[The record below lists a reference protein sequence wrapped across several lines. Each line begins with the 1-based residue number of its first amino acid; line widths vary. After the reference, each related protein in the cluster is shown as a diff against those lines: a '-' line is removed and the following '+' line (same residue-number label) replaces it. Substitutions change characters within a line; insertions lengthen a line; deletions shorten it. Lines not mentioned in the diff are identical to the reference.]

1 MKTQMQILTKSLL
14 GRCLGGCQ
22 FKLVVLSDTQMTI
35 MTMQLILSNAT
46 PRQQW
51 ADLADDN
58 FAMQQVVKELE
69 LGEEETVEKLRCWCY
84 TGCKYKLYLMY
95 LN

>member
-1 MKTQMQILTKSLL
+1 MITKSLL
-14 GRCLGGCQ
+14 GRCLGDCQCQ
-22 FKLVVLSDTQMTI
+22 FKLVVLNDTQMA
-35 MTMQLILSNAT
+35 MQLILSNAT
-46 PRQQW
+46 SRQQW

-58 FAMQQVVKELE
+58 FAMQQVVMELE
-69 LGEEETVEKLRCWCY
+69 LGKEETVEKLGYQCY

>member
-1 MKTQMQILTKSLL
+1 MLTKSLL
-14 GRCLGGCQ
+14 GRCLGDCQ
-22 FKLVVLSDTQMTI
+22 FKLVVLSDTQI
-35 MTMQLILSNAT
+35 ALQLILSNAT

-69 LGEEETVEKLRCWCY
+69 LGEEETVEKLRYQCY

>member
-1 MKTQMQILTKSLL
+1 MLTKSLL

-22 FKLVVLSDTQMTI
+22 FRIVALSDTQRA
-35 MTMQLILSNAT
+35 MQLILSNAT
-46 PRQQW
+46 PRWQW

-69 LGEEETVEKLRCWCY
+69 LGEEETVDKLR
-84 TGCKYKLYLMY
+84 
-95 LN
+95 N